1 MPDYHDVF
9 WRFLFGR
16 VDCAIEFFRFLL
28 KEKSE
33 LLELENIVFI
43 QEIIYR
49 KKKLLYDI
57 LIEIP
62 IRNSN
67 EKLYFLI
74 EHKSR
79 RANDFEI
86 QIMKYKSAIHK
97 WQKKEFGKM
106 SYIIP
111 ILFYQGL
118 DTWDPESELE
128 EIRKLKNP
136 FSNGVKEEILNSME
150 ESKRI
155 DLEEE
160 MFDYIFRS
168 IVRQAHQPK

>member
-9 WRFLFGR
+9 WRLLFQR
-16 VDCAIEFFRFLL
+16 IDRAIEFFRFLL
-28 KEKSE
+28 KDKSE
-33 LLELENIVFI
+33 FLVLENLVFI

-57 LIEIP
+57 LIEVP
-62 IRNSN
+62 IRNSK
-67 EKLYFLI
+67 EKLYFLL

-86 QIMKYKSAIHK
+86 QILKYKSAIHN
-97 WQKKEFGKM
+97 WHKKEFGKM

-118 DTWDPESELE
+118 VT
-128 EIRKLKNP
+128 
-136 FSNGVKEEILNSME
+136 GILNGNSMKLE
-150 ESKRI
+150 NLRI
-155 DLEEE
+155 LYQTEQKKK
-160 MFDYIFRS
+160 F
-168 IVRQAHQPK
+168 

>member
-9 WRFLFGR
+9 WRLLFGR

-33 LLELENIVFI
+33 LLVLENIVFI

-57 LIEIP
+57 LYEIP
-62 IRNSN
+62 IRNSKD
-67 EKLYFLI
+67 KLYFLL

-79 RANDFEI
+79 RANDVEI

-97 WQKKEFGKM
+97 WQKKEFGRM
-106 SYIIP
+106 SYIIS
-111 ILFYQGL
+111 ILFYQG
-118 DTWDPESELE
+118 
-128 EIRKLKNP
+128 
-136 FSNGVKEEILNSME
+136 
-150 ESKRI
+150 
-155 DLEEE
+155 
-160 MFDYIFRS
+160 
-168 IVRQAHQPK
+168 